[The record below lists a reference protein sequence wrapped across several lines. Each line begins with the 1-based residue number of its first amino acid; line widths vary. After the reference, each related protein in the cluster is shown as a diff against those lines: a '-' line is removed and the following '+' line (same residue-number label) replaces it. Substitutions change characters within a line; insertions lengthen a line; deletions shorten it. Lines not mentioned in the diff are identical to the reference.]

1 MKQPTV
7 DLKVLDPGLKSP
19 LTILP
24 MLLFQKKITYTPA
37 MQPKTMCA
45 IQMYELFDLYLIDDY
60 LNIYNKSTG
69 RLFSQKP
76 FYCLKKGS

>member
-1 MKQPTV
+1 
-7 DLKVLDPGLKSP
+7 
-19 LTILP
+19 
-24 MLLFQKKITYTPA
+24 

-76 FYCLKKGS
+76 YYCLKKDHKATT